1 MMAYGVKAM
10 AKSKQVESA
19 AGVEDL
25 TDEQIAA
32 LEAEN
37 EREKAAYEERRRA
50 NDEKIAQAK
59 KARAGKVL
67 DGVLATIEANKANW
81 GSAEI
86 ARLTKAL
93 GAVAGTGA
101 RGRPAGSTNS
111 KDIIE
116 RYAVPAG
123 TFNPRGLM
131 PTRAAEWFRSPEGQ
145 AHFEQLAQHRPDF
158 DVLLDSNGVPRRG
171 YPLNRDFVE
180 HKNKKIPYEP
190 SRAVNKTE
198 YNQWLR
204 AEAKEPKEQPAVNV
218 QAPVETPIPTPHPTP
233 TPSTTP
239 NKK

>member
-10 AKSKQVESA
+10 AKSEQVENA
-19 AGVEDL
+19 ADSVVEL

-37 EREKAAYEERRRA
+37 ERARAAYEERTRA
-50 NDEKIAQAK
+50 NNEKIAQAK
-59 KARAGKVL
+59 KARAGKAL
-67 DGVLATIEANKANW
+67 DDALAIIEANKAHW

-111 KDIIE
+111 TDIIL
-116 RYAVPAG
+116 RYQLPDGHAWSPKGFLDAQ
-123 TFNPRGLM
+123 
-131 PTRAAEWFRSPEGQ
+131 AKEWCKTPEGEK
-145 AHFEQLAQHRPDF
+145 HFAALREARPDF
-158 DVLLDSNGVPRRG
+158 DLVIRDGFPTRG
-171 YPLNRDFVE
+171 YPLNREFIE
-180 HKNKKIPYEP
+180 HKHKKIDYEP
-190 SRAVNKTE
+190 SRAIKGTE

-218 QAPVETPIPTPHPTP
+218 QAPPTPHPTP
-233 TPSTTP
+233 D
-239 NKK
+239 KK